1 MTVFPTESEALCLD
15 PLRAVSRVFGVFD
28 MTRFQSLKLAVVGGL
43 VSAGSAAMAAVPA
56 DITTAISTMKDDGVT
71 VATAF
76 VVAVIA
82 VAAIKFLRS
91 AK

>member
-1 MTVFPTESEALCLD
+1 MNKFV
-15 PLRAVSRVFGVFD
+15 
-28 MTRFQSLKLAVVGGL
+28 RFASVPAIVLAGF
-43 VSAGSAAMAAVPA
+43 GSAHAAVPA
-56 DITTAISTMKDDGVT
+56 DITTAISTMQTDGVT

-76 VVAVIA
+76 VVAAIA

>member
-1 MTVFPTESEALCLD
+1 MRSFFT
-15 PLRAVSRVFGVFD
+15 RAAAFGSPF
-28 MTRFQSLKLAVVGGL
+28 LLLASG
-43 VSAGSAAMAAVPA
+43 AHAEVPA
-56 DITTAISTMKDDGVT
+56 AITTAISTMQADGVT

-76 VVAVIA
+76 VVASIA

>member
-1 MTVFPTESEALCLD
+1 MSKKIALRLSMI
-15 PLRAVSRVFGVFD
+15 PAAV
-28 MTRFQSLKLAVVGGL
+28 LAA
-43 VSAGSAAMAAVPA
+43 SGSAQAAVPA
-56 DITTAISTMKDDGVT
+56 DITTAISTMQTDGVT

-76 VVAVIA
+76 VVASIA

>member
-1 MTVFPTESEALCLD
+1 MNKFLKFVAAPVASSLL
-15 PLRAVSRVFGVFD
+15 LL
-28 MTRFQSLKLAVVGGL
+28 QSA
-43 VSAGSAAMAAVPA
+43 SAAVPA
-56 DITTAISTMKDDGVT
+56 DVTTAISTMQADGVT

-76 VVAVIA
+76 VVAAIA

>member
-1 MTVFPTESEALCLD
+1 M
-15 PLRAVSRVFGVFD
+15 RK
-28 MTRFQSLKLAVVGGL
+28 SLKRVGAAVATTVAA
-43 VSAGSAAMAAVPA
+43 VGSASAAVPA
-56 DITTAISTMKDDGVT
+56 AITTAIADMQADGVT

-76 VVAVIA
+76 VVASIA

>member
-1 MTVFPTESEALCLD
+1 MNKHIQ
-15 PLRAVSRVFGVFD
+15 R
-28 MTRFQSLKLAVVGGL
+28 GL
-43 VSAGSAAMAAVPA
+43 VAVGVLSTVGAANAAVPEA
-56 DITTAISTMKDDGVT
+56 ITTAISTMQTDGVT

-76 VVAVIA
+76 VVAAIA

>member
-1 MTVFPTESEALCLD
+1 MSKKIALRLSMI
-15 PLRAVSRVFGVFD
+15 PAAV
-28 MTRFQSLKLAVVGGL
+28 LA
-43 VSAGSAAMAAVPA
+43 AFGSAQAAVPA
-56 DITTAISTMKDDGVT
+56 DITTAISTMQTDGVT

-76 VVAVIA
+76 VVAAIA

>member
-1 MTVFPTESEALCLD
+1 MKIFKQALKYG
-15 PLRAVSRVFGVFD
+15 AGVA
-28 MTRFQSLKLAVVGGL
+28 LLA
-43 VSAGSAAMAAVPA
+43 AGAAHAEVPA
-56 DITTAISTMKDDGVT
+56 GVTTAISTMQADGVT

-76 VVAVIA
+76 LVASIA

>member
-1 MTVFPTESEALCLD
+1 MPTINNLKKGAAGAVLAL
-15 PLRAVSRVFGVFD
+15 
-28 MTRFQSLKLAVVGGL
+28 GGA
-43 VSAGSAAMAAVPA
+43 SAFAAVPA
-56 DITTAISTMKDDGVT
+56 SITTAIADMQTDGVT

-76 VVAVIA
+76 VVASIA

>member
-1 MTVFPTESEALCLD
+1 MKLFN
-15 PLRAVSRVFGVFD
+15 
-28 MTRFQSLKLAVVGGL
+28 QSLKYGAGVALAAVG
-43 VSAGSAAMAAVPA
+43 AAHAAVPA
-56 DITTAISTMKDDGVT
+56 EITTAIGTMQTDGVT

-76 VVAVIA
+76 VVASIA

>member
-1 MTVFPTESEALCLD
+1 MFKKAIKNASPLALLG
-15 PLRAVSRVFGVFD
+15 AV
-28 MTRFQSLKLAVVGGL
+28 
-43 VSAGSAAMAAVPA
+43 AGAHAAVPA
-56 DITTAISTMKDDGVT
+56 EITTAISTMQADGVT

-76 VVAVIA
+76 VVASIA

>member
-1 MTVFPTESEALCLD
+1 MFKKI
-15 PLRAVSRVFGVFD
+15 G
-28 MTRFQSLKLAVVGGL
+28 LAVGGFLGLVGGA
-43 VSAGSAAMAAVPA
+43 SAAVPA
-56 DITTAISTMKDDGVT
+56 AITTAIADMSADGVT

-76 VVAVIA
+76 VVAAIA

>member
-1 MTVFPTESEALCLD
+1 MQTFKKAIKYGS
-15 PLRAVSRVFGVFD
+15 PL
-28 MTRFQSLKLAVVGGL
+28 LLLGGM
-43 VSAGSAAMAAVPA
+43 SAAHAEVPA
-56 DITTAISTMKDDGVT
+56 AITSAISSMQADGVT

-76 VVAVIA
+76 VVASIA

>member
-1 MTVFPTESEALCLD
+1 MKLFK
-15 PLRAVSRVFGVFD
+15 
-28 MTRFQSLKLAVVGGL
+28 QSLKYGAGAGLALVG
-43 VSAGSAAMAAVPA
+43 VAHAAVPA
-56 DITTAISTMKDDGVT
+56 EITMAISTMQTDGVT

-76 VVAVIA
+76 VVAAIA

>member
-1 MTVFPTESEALCLD
+1 MK
-15 PLRAVSRVFGVFD
+15 
-28 MTRFQSLKLAVVGGL
+28 KLALGL
-43 VSAGSAAMAAVPA
+43 LTLSPLGAFAAVPA
-56 DITTAISTMKDDGVT
+56 GITTAIADMQADGVT

-76 VVAVIA
+76 VIAAIA

>member
-1 MTVFPTESEALCLD
+1 MNKFARFSLVGSLA
-15 PLRAVSRVFGVFD
+15 AVG
-28 MTRFQSLKLAVVGGL
+28 
-43 VSAGSAAMAAVPA
+43 AAAQAAVPA
-56 DITTAISTMKDDGVT
+56 DITTAISTMKDDGIT

>member
-1 MTVFPTESEALCLD
+1 MNKNIQ
-15 PLRAVSRVFGVFD
+15 R
-28 MTRFQSLKLAVVGGL
+28 GL
-43 VSAGSAAMAAVPA
+43 VAVGVLGATGSAMAEVPA
-56 DITTAISTMKDDGVT
+56 AITTAISTMSADGVT

-76 VVAVIA
+76 VVAAIA

>member
-1 MTVFPTESEALCLD
+1 MAIVGSPVQRGAASN
-15 PLRAVSRVFGVFD
+15 PQGVF
-28 MTRFQSLKLAVVGGL
+28 MKTFKQAIKYGAGAALLAGGVVH
-43 VSAGSAAMAAVPA
+43 AEVPA
-56 DITTAISTMKDDGVT
+56 AITTAISTMQTDGVT

-76 VVAVIA
+76 VVAAIA

>member
-1 MTVFPTESEALCLD
+1 MKKFNQV
-15 PLRAVSRVFGVFD
+15 
-28 MTRFQSLKLAVVGGL
+28 LKY
-43 VSAGSAAMAAVPA
+43 GSALSLAIGAAAANAAVPA
-56 DITTAISTMKDDGVT
+56 EITEAIATMKADGVT

-76 VVAVIA
+76 VVAAIA

>member
-1 MTVFPTESEALCLD
+1 MFTKISAPARNLAAPAL
-15 PLRAVSRVFGVFD
+15 AGISA
-28 MTRFQSLKLAVVGGL
+28 LAGQ
-43 VSAGSAAMAAVPA
+43 AYAAVPA
-56 DITTAISTMKDDGVT
+56 DVNTALTDMKADGIT

-76 VVAVIA
+76 LVAILA

>member
-1 MTVFPTESEALCLD
+1 MNKRFIGRLAL
-15 PLRAVSRVFGVFD
+15 PLA
-28 MTRFQSLKLAVVGGL
+28 LVGGL
-43 VSAGSAAMAAVPA
+43 GSAHAAVPTE
-56 DITTAISTMKDDGVT
+56 ITTAISTMSADGVT

-76 VVAVIA
+76 VVAAIA

>member
-1 MTVFPTESEALCLD
+1 MKKFKQAIKFG
-15 PLRAVSRVFGVFD
+15 AVSAFLAGGV
-28 MTRFQSLKLAVVGGL
+28 AH
-43 VSAGSAAMAAVPA
+43 AAVPEA
-56 DITTAISTMKDDGVT
+56 VTTAISTMQTDGVT

-76 VVAVIA
+76 VVASIA

>member
-1 MTVFPTESEALCLD
+1 MNK
-15 PLRAVSRVFGVFD
+15 
-28 MTRFQSLKLAVVGGL
+28 RFLL
-43 VSAGSAAMAAVPA
+43 VPA
-56 DITTAISTMKDDGVT
+56 VGAAGALFAGHASAEVPALITAAISTMGADGIT

-76 VVAVIA
+76 VVAAIG

>member
-1 MTVFPTESEALCLD
+1 MNKTLRFASVPALL
-15 PLRAVSRVFGVFD
+15 LAAV
-28 MTRFQSLKLAVVGGL
+28 
-43 VSAGSAAMAAVPA
+43 GSANAAVPTE
-56 DITTAISTMKDDGVT
+56 ITTAISSMQADGVT

-76 VVAVIA
+76 VVAAIA

>member
-1 MTVFPTESEALCLD
+1 MSQAIKRGLI
-15 PLRAVSRVFGVFD
+15 AAGVL
-28 MTRFQSLKLAVVGGL
+28 TVVG
-43 VSAGSAAMAAVPA
+43 SANAAVPA
-56 DITTAISTMKDDGVT
+56 EITTAISTMQADGVT

-76 VVAVIA
+76 VVAAIA